1 TQTSP
6 IPLLPGRTYYWRVR
20 SWSGINGTGDHSSW
34 SLVRTVKVKF
44 VAPTLTSPA
53 SGVTTVPVRPTF
65 TWDEAGNGLWTNF
78 TLQVATNDKFT
89 KGLRN
94 FTINAPATKY
104 TIPNSLPALTPNTTY
119 YWRVKINGVY
129 VPITSASQ
137 FFTTAP

>member
-78 TLQVATNDKFT
+78 TLQVATNNTFT
-89 KGLRN
+89 TGLRS
-94 FTINAPATKY
+94 FTVNAPVTRY
-104 TIPNSLPALTPNTTY
+104 TIPATLPALTPGTIY

-129 VPITSASQ
+129 TPVTSTSQ
-137 FFTTAP
+137 SFTTAP